1 MAINRIHNDDTDNIF
16 IKDFPTAKLKE
27 GIGAGE
33 HTVLNKFCEFFD
45 LGDAKIVMQTNKC
58 IMDNIEF
65 PVRRDN
71 SLGWMGCC
79 LFHLSILDN
88 PSPDRPIP
96 SVHVTA
102 IEGLQFKIIESG
114 VYPSM
119 EQYQLNQGGKQFLT
133 SGHYEYIK
141 EQLEEALMGVGHTQ
155 LAPVLQLAVI
165 PQSRVRQACKFRE
178 KVFKPWKRQGKM
190 PIAVSRPAGSG
201 GRV

>member
-1 MAINRIHNDDTDNIF
+1 MEPVPGLGPHDREKVLAINKIHYDDIANLF

-27 GIGAGE
+27 GIGAGV

-45 LGDAKIVMQTNKC
+45 LGDAKIVMQTNKG

-96 SVHVTA
+96 SVHVTVL
-102 IEGLQFKIIESG
+102 EGLQFKMIESG
-114 VYPSM
+114 K
-119 EQYQLNQGGKQFLT
+119 ETLT
-133 SGHYEYIK
+133 RGHYEYIK
-141 EQLEEALMGVGHTQ
+141 EQLEEAHALMGLDT
-155 LAPVLQLAVI
+155 LNPVQYFHPRSCLT
-165 PQSRVRQACKFRE
+165 QACKFRE